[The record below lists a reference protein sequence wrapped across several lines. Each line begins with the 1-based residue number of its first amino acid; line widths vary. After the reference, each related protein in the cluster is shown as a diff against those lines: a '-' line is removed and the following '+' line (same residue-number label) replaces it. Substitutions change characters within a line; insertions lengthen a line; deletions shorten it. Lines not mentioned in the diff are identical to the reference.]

1 MSDQAG
7 NIDDIRFE
15 VRGRIGHILLNRP
28 KALNALTLEMCQH
41 LLPTLQAWEKDNK
54 VKAVVIRGAGDKAF
68 CVGGDVIRLYEDGR
82 AGGLYPRDFY
92 RTEYRCNTF
101 IKRFTKPYV
110 SLIDG
115 IVMGGGVGVSV
126 HGSYRV
132 ATDRTVFAMPETGI
146 GLFPDVGGTWF
157 LPRLEGAIG
166 MYLGLTGRRLKGAEC
181 VALGLAEA
189 FVSSNSLDALEIKLA
204 AEASED
210 AAQIAS
216 IVETFADSAAGVAIS
231 AERPAI
237 DKHFSHES
245 VEDILASLDADGG
258 EWAQAQ
264 AKTLRQKSPLSVKVS
279 FRQIREGASLDFEDC
294 MRLEWRLANRFA
306 SDHDFYEGVR
316 ALLVDK
322 DMKPQWKPATL
333 EEVDAARVGAY
344 FEPLPGDELDLGD
357 IVGEA

>member
-1 MSDQAG
+1 MSDGAD
-7 NIDDIRFE
+7 NTDDIQFE
-15 VRGRIGHILLNRP
+15 ARGHIGHILLNRLN
-28 KALNALTLEMCQH
+28 ALNALTLEMCEY
-41 LLPTLQAWEKDNK
+41 LLPKLREWSIDNK
-54 VKAVVIRGAGDKAF
+54 IKAVVIRGAGDKAF
-68 CVGGDVIRLYEDGR
+68 CAGGDVIRLYEDGR
-82 AGGLYPRDFY
+82 AGGSYPRDFY

-101 IKRFTKPYV
+101 IKRFPKPYI
-110 SLIDG
+110 SLIGG
-115 IVMGGGVGVSV
+115 IVMGGGVGVSI

-132 ATDRTVFAMPETGI
+132 VTDRTVFAMPETGI

-166 MYLGLTGRRLKGAEC
+166 VYLGLTGRRLKGAAC

-189 FVSSNSLDALEIKLA
+189 FVPNDSLDALEAKLV
-204 AEASED
+204 AEATED
-210 AAQIAS
+210 ASQIANL
-216 IVETFADSAAGVAIS
+216 VKTFESSTKDVAITG
-231 AERPAI
+231 ERVAI
-237 DKHFSHES
+237 NKHFSLGS

-264 AKTLRQKSPLSVKVS
+264 AKTLRQKSPLSLKVT
-279 FRQIREGASLDFEDC
+279 FRQIREGASLEFEDC

-333 EEVDAARVGAY
+333 EEADEARVNAY
-344 FEPLPGDELDLGD
+344 FEPLPGNELYLTD
-357 IVGEA
+357 IIGET